1 MQMNHGGGS
10 VQQRLSQQ
18 LSQQLVGR
26 MAAVLFVGG
35 GAGTFSSALL
45 PAEPHMQPAG
55 IMGVGSSAVLIGVAV
70 WFLPWERW
78 SQKASLWLVPVA
90 FGLIALGNFFA
101 GSEPFRYA
109 VFFIVA
115 FTWIGFG
122 HPRGTSLAFAPLFVV
137 AYLAPLVMTD
147 SATASA
153 LASLII
159 VGPICLAV
167 GESMAWVSARL
178 RVTEMDLHRMQS
190 ERYFRSL
197 IQNSSDIVMI
207 LDDAGLIRYES
218 PSIQHV
224 LGYEPVSRI
233 GRSPLDLVHPD
244 DTPAAQQ
251 ALGQVLRSVGAEQR
265 LEFRVRHADGSWHVV
280 EAISKNLLAAEHV
293 NGVVVNYRDVTERK
307 ALEEQLKHQAF
318 HDSLTGLANRAL
330 FTDRVEH
337 ALARLG
343 RGPTS
348 LAVLFVDLDDFK
360 TVNDSLGHA
369 AGDELLVAVSRR
381 LQAGLRPADTAAR
394 LGGDEFGVLLED
406 VELMTAKEIA
416 SRLLEGLRPPFRF
429 RGEDLSVQASIGI
442 AIRQGRNQSGSELLR
457 NADVAMYS
465 AKERGKGRYEVFE
478 SGMQQAAVRRLQLK
492 ADLERALERGQ
503 FTLRYQPLVVLG
515 TGEIRGV
522 EALVRWEHPVRGMV
536 MPAEFIGL
544 AEESELILHLGRW
557 VLNEACGQARAWG
570 DDFPRRRALTMSVNL
585 SVRQLQD
592 PGLIDDVAACL
603 ARTGLDARLLTL
615 EITESVLM
623 HDTEFTMDML
633 RRLKALGVRIAID
646 DFGTGYSSLS
656 YLRQFPIDSLK
667 IDRSFVA
674 SIVKGGEESAL
685 VRSIISLSRAM
696 HLETVAEGIEH
707 PIQAAEL
714 EALGSDLAQG
724 YYFARPLRAEDIG
737 PLLRQPAMQ
746 WPTST
751 REPASLGNR
760 RAS

>member
-1 MQMNHGGGS
+1 MNQGGGS
-10 VQQRLSQQ
+10 VQQRISQR

-101 GSEPFRYA
+101 GAEPFRYA

-122 HPRGTSLAFAPLFVV
+122 HPRGTSLAFMPLFVV

-159 VGPICLAV
+159 VGPIGLAV

-178 RVTEMDLHRMQS
+178 RATEMDLHRMQS

-197 IQNSSDIVMI
+197 IQNSSDIIMI

-218 PSIQHV
+218 PSVEHV
-224 LGYEPVSRI
+224 LGYEPVGRI
-233 GRSPLDLVHPD
+233 GQSPLDLVHPD

-251 ALGQVLRSVGAEQR
+251 TLGLVLRSVGAEQR

-280 EAISKNLLAAEHV
+280 EAISKNLLADEHV

-343 RGPTS
+343 RGPNS
-348 LAVLFVDLDDFK
+348 LAVLFIDLDDFK

-369 AGDELLVAVSRR
+369 AGDQLLVAVSRR

-406 VELMTAKEIA
+406 VELLAAKEIA
-416 SRLLEGLRPPFRF
+416 SRLLEGLRSPFNF

-442 AIRQGRNQSGSELLR
+442 AIRQGRNQTGSELLR

-465 AKERGKGRYEVFE
+465 AKERGKGRYEIFE
-478 SGMQQAAVRRLQLK
+478 AGMQQAAVRRLQLK
-492 ADLERALERGQ
+492 ADLDRALERGQ
-503 FTLRYQPLVVLG
+503 FTLRYQPLVVLSS
-515 TGEIRGV
+515 GEIRGV

-557 VLNEACGQARAWG
+557 VLNEACRQARTWG
-570 DDFPRRRALTMSVNL
+570 DEFPRRRPLTMSVNL

-592 PGLIDDVAACL
+592 PGLVDDVAACL
-603 ARTGLDARLLTL
+603 AQTGLDARLLTL

-623 HDTEFTMDML
+623 QNTEFTMDML
-633 RRLKALGVRIAID
+633 GRLKALGVRIAID

-674 SIVKGGEESAL
+674 SIVKGGEESTL

-746 WPTST
+746 WPAST
-751 REPASLGNR
+751 REPPLLRKR